1 MRANWRRGLFRLW
14 MVGTLIWLVGA
25 VIALRPDQQVGRYLD
40 FQHAEIGKT
49 DTRTRQ
55 LVTLIRVHRV
65 NGLAPDEIKTK
76 LLEGSDLSGDSA
88 DRMIELE
95 MLLSAKG
102 HAKRQVIL
110 FLAIALLPPLILL
123 ALGGALSW
131 ATRGLQT

>member
-1 MRANWRRGLFRLW
+1 

-76 LLEGSDLSGDSA
+76 LLEGSDISGDSA